1 MNNDAMESGL
11 RLDYKKIFLLGFGF
25 FIISMTWS
33 IFNSYV
39 PIFLKGFISST
50 WLVGLV
56 MTFDNIAGLTFQP
69 YFSARS
75 DRTRSRFG
83 RRLPFLMAGV
93 PPAALFFLLLPGA
106 STLLTL
112 MVSVILVD
120 LSMSVFRG
128 PTVAL
133 MPDLTPSPLR
143 SKANGIINF
152 MGGLGALIAF
162 FFGSSLYR
170 MNHLY
175 PFALVSILMVV
186 VLILLLRV
194 IREPEV
200 GEKEERVGLAA
211 AFMELVRSRDKSGL
225 LILGAILFWFI
236 GWSGAEAFFTLYAK
250 FGLGIE
256 ESRGSFL
263 LGFFSISFLIFAI
276 PSGFIGTAIGR
287 KRTIQIG
294 VAGLAVIL
302 AVLST
307 VTRAGSI
314 SVLFLIGGLFWALIN
329 INSYPMVV
337 ELAGKAKIGAY
348 TGLYYFFSSLA
359 AVVAPPTFGAL
370 MDRLGYGVL
379 FVASS
384 LSLAVAF
391 IFISLTRKGDVA
403 IIKL

>member
-1 MNNDAMESGL
+1 MQPGL
-11 RLDYKKIFLLGFGF
+11 RLDYQKIFLLGFGF
-25 FIISMTWS
+25 FIISMAWS

-50 WLVGLV
+50 AMVGLV

-69 YFSARS
+69 YFSAWS

-83 RRLPFLMAGV
+83 RRLPFLMSGV
-93 PPAALFFLLLPGA
+93 PPAALFFLLLPV
-106 STLLTL
+106 STTL
-112 MVSVILVD
+112 VTLITSIVLVD
-120 LSMSVFRG
+120 LSMSIFRG

-162 FFGSSLYR
+162 FFGSRLYR

-175 PFALVSILMVV
+175 PFALVSILMVL
-186 VLILLLRV
+186 VLILLYRV
-194 IREPEV
+194 IKEPEV
-200 GEKEERVGLAA
+200 GEKEERVGLWRALR
-211 AFMELVRSRDKSGL
+211 ELINSRDKSGL
-225 LILGAILFWFI
+225 FILGAILFWFI
-236 GWSGAEAFFTLYAK
+236 GWSGAEALFTTYAK

-294 VAGLAVIL
+294 VAGLTLVL
-302 AVLST
+302 AILST
-307 VTRAGSI
+307 VTRAASI
-314 SVLFLIGGLFWALIN
+314 SGLFLIGGLFWALIN

-337 ELAGKAKIGAY
+337 ELASKAKIGAY
-348 TGLYYFFSSLA
+348 TGLYYFSSSLA
-359 AVVAPPTFGAL
+359 AVLAPPTFGYF
-370 MDRLGYGVL
+370 MDRFGYGKL
-379 FVASS
+379 FVASA

-391 IFISLTRKGDVA
+391 VFISLTRKGDVA
-403 IIKL
+403 RPASQARQI